1 MRELFAF
8 CTSKTNFIFNG
19 VVYDQIDGCAMGSP
33 LAPILANLFLG
44 HYEKIWLDEY
54 NANGGGGG
62 PLFYRRY
69 VDDIF
74 AVFKNQNEA
83 SEFLLYLNC
92 KHGNIKFTME
102 VNVDGILNFL
112 DVKIE
117 NKDRIKTSV
126 FHKPTFTGLMTNF
139 RSFVPYEF
147 KTKLVNTLVDRIFKI
162 NNSWKGFHEN
172 VVTLKNYLSRNL
184 FPNKIVEK
192 NLKKYLDKKMLGTKN
207 VENTQQIHFFKLPYI
222 GEFSNTVKNRIN
234 SLHKRFCKTD
244 KRIQIV
250 FSVSKIRDYFSTK
263 DPIPECFRSFVVYQF
278 TCANCGIRYV
288 GRTHKHFNS
297 RIKEHFGSG
306 SSSIY
311 QHLNHPKNSACKITS
326 TIENSFKILDNARTD
341 YELALKEG
349 FYINWLKPALNKQ
362 KIHEVITLT
371 I

>member
-1 MRELFAF
+1 
-8 CTSKTNFIFNG
+8 
-19 VVYDQIDGCAMGSP
+19 MGSP

-44 HYEKIWLDEY
+44 HHEKIWLDEY
-54 NANGGGGG
+54 VRNRMGGG
-62 PLFYRRY
+62 PSFYRRY

-74 AVFKNQNEA
+74 AVFENQNEA
-83 SEFLLYLNC
+83 SEFLEYLKC
-92 KHGNIKFTME
+92 KHDNIKFTME

-117 NKDRIKTSV
+117 NINRIKTSV

-147 KTKLVNTLVDRIFKI
+147 KTKLVHTLVDRIFKI
-162 NNSWKGFHEN
+162 NNTWIGFHEN
-172 VVTLKNYLSRNL
+172 VAFLKNYLSRNL
-184 FPNKIVEK
+184 FSNKFVEK
-192 NLKKYLDKKMLGTKN
+192 ILKRYSEKKMSGVK
-207 VENTQQIHFFKLPYI
+207 VKENTQQIQFFRLPYI
-222 GEFSNTVKNRIN
+222 GEFSDTIKNRIN
-234 SLHKRFCKTD
+234 SVYKRFCKTD

-250 FSVSKIRDYFSTK
+250 FNISKIRDYFSTK

-311 QHLNHPKNSACKITS
+311 QHLHDPKNSACKITS
-326 TIENSFKILDNARTD
+326 TKDNSFKILDNARTD

-349 FYINWLKPALNKQ
+349 FYVNWLKPALNKQ

-371 I
+371 V